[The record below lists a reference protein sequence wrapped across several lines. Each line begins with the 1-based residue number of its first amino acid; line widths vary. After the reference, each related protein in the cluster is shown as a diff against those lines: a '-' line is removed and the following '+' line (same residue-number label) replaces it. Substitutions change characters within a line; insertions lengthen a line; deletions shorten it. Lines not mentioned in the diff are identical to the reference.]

1 MQPIYN
7 NYTIWYIYSISKCRQ
22 LQPKNVALVRDI
34 FSIQLLLLHLLFLDA
49 PLTPSCRQLSEELR
63 ILGNA
68 LRVMPHIHIFIQ
80 SVYEIFRQVILVLL
94 GLCAVAVVVIELTI
108 NACVCVCLFMPTT
121 ANYSHACSAHGT
133 ASSFVPK
140 VISMCV
146 RRPLFVQHACM

>member
-1 MQPIYN
+1 MLRLLETYFQYN
-7 NYTIWYIYSISKCRQ
+7 
-22 LQPKNVALVRDI
+22 
-34 FSIQLLLLHLLFLDA
+34 FFLLHLLFLDA

-68 LRVMPHIHIFIQ
+68 LRVMPHIVHIFIK

-121 ANYSHACSAHGT
+121 ANYSHAYSAHGT
-133 ASSFVPK
+133 ASSFVLK